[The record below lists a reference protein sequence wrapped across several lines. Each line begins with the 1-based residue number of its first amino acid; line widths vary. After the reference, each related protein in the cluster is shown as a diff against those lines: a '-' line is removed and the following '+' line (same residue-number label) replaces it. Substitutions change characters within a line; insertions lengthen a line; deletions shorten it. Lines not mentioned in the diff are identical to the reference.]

1 MDSHDIGPGD
11 DFVDSLGV
19 LQGDGIAYVGE
30 FPVFKDQEVVFLGE
44 RL

>member
-19 LQGDGIAYVGE
+19 LQGYGIAYVGE
-30 FPVFKDQEVVFLGE
+30 FTVFEDQEVVFLG
-44 RL
+44 